1 MRVYKIFILFFF
13 ISSFFI
19 SAQSSQ
25 KIILNKLFDQL
36 TKTDKVGS
44 APDGSDAGASYYYKQ
59 DYLSDLS
66 KKCQSKDF
74 A

>member
-1 MRVYKIFILFFF
+1 MKIFILFLF

-36 TKTDKVGS
+36 IKVNDS
-44 APDGSDAGASYYYKQ
+44 SNRRIRKKNLV
-59 DYLSDLS
+59 YLE
-66 KKCQSKDF
+66 
-74 A
+74 